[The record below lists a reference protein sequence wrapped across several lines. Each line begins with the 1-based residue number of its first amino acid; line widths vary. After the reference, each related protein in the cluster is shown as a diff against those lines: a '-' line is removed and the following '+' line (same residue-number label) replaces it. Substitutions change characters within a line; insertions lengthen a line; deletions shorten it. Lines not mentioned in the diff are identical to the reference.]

1 MHTRDHVFLTADHRS
16 GASTMK
22 ERQALQ
28 NLVGPH
34 ESQGLMHALQRGATR
49 RDILAMLVA
58 GGMQATLA
66 GGLAATALSAHAQ
79 TPKRG
84 GKIRVAGATA
94 AATDTLDPAKQSNQT
109 DYSRGNMVYNGLT
122 SLDGSLTPQPALAE
136 SFTTKDAKTW
146 VFALRKG
153 VNFHD
158 GKPLTPADVVF
169 SVLRH
174 KDPATASKAKVLAD
188 QIESV
193 KASGPNEVT
202 IVLAAPN
209 ADLPV
214 ILGTFH
220 FHIVKDGTTDFNAG
234 IGTGPYKLKE
244 FKPGVRSVVVRNENY
259 WKPGKPYLDEIE
271 FVGIGD
277 ESARV
282 NALLS
287 GGMDMVGS
295 VNPRSVARVTGT
307 PGFAVFKTQSGQ
319 YSDLIMRKDM
329 GPGANPDFVLAMKH
343 LFDREQMRKTIA
355 LDQAVLG
362 NDQPVDP
369 TNRFHFA
376 GLPQRPF
383 DPEKA
388 KFHLKK
394 SGITGAVPVVASPA
408 ALYSVEM
415 ALVLQQSAKD
425 IGLELDVKRM
435 PADGYWSN
443 HWLNSPV
450 GFGNVNPRPSAD
462 VLLTQFFKSD
472 AAWNESRWK
481 SQKFDQLLVAARAE
495 TDLAKRKQMYADMQT
510 LIHTEAGIGIPM
522 FLASID
528 GHTTKLKGLSPI
540 PLGGLMGYNFAE
552 NVWLDA

>member
-1 MHTRDHVFLTADHRS
+1 
-16 GASTMK
+16 MK

-34 ESQGLMHALQRGATR
+34 ESQRLMDALQRGASR
-49 RDILAMLVA
+49 RDILSMLVA

-66 GGLAATALSAHAQ
+66 GGLATTALSARAQ

-136 SFTTKDAKTW
+136 KFETKDAKTW
-146 VFALRKG
+146 VFTLRKG

-169 SVLRH
+169 SVMRH

-220 FHIVKDGTTDFNAG
+220 FHIVKDGTTDFNTG
-234 IGTGPYKLKE
+234 IGTGPYKLKD
-244 FKPGVRSVVVRNENY
+244 FKPGVRSLVVRNENY

-295 VNPRSVARVTGT
+295 VNPRSVARVAGT

-319 YSDLIMRKDM
+319 YSDLIMRKDA

-481 SQKFDQLLVAARAE
+481 SEKFDQLLVAARAE

>member
-1 MHTRDHVFLTADHRS
+1 MTERHPIPNFVGSHDSERLM
-16 GASTMK
+16 GALK
-22 ERQALQ
+22 
-28 NLVGPH
+28 
-34 ESQGLMHALQRGATR
+34 RGATR
-49 RDILAMLVA
+49 RDILSMLLA
-58 GGMQATLA
+58 GGMQAGLA
-66 GGLAATALSAHAQ
+66 GGLASTVMSAHAQ
-79 TPKRG
+79 TPRRG
-84 GKIRVAGATA
+84 GRIKVAGATA

-109 DYSRGNMVYNGLT
+109 DYSRCNMLYNGLT

-146 VFALRKG
+146 VFKLRPG
-153 VNFHD
+153 VTFHD
-158 GKPLTPADVVF
+158 GKALAPADVVY
-169 SVLRH
+169 SVMRH

-188 QIESV
+188 QITSV
-193 KASGPNEVT
+193 TASGPAEVT
-202 IVLAAPN
+202 VVLAAPN

-220 FHIVKDGTTDFNAG
+220 FHIVKEGTTDFATG

-244 FKPGVRSVVVRNENY
+244 FKPGVRSLVVRNEAY

-287 GGMDMVGS
+287 GGMDLVGS
-295 VNPRSVARVTGT
+295 VNPRSVERVKGT
-307 PGFAVFKTQSGQ
+307 PGFAIFTTQSGQ
-319 YSDLIMRKDM
+319 YSDLIMRKDV
-329 GPGANPDFVLAMKH
+329 GPGANPDFALAMKH
-343 LFDREQMRKTIA
+343 LFDREQMKKAIA
-355 LDQAVLG
+355 LDHAVVA
-362 NDQPVDP
+362 NDQPIDP
-369 TNRFHFA
+369 TNRFYFA

-383 DPEKA
+383 DADKA
-388 KFHLKK
+388 KFHLQK
-394 SGITGAVPVVASPA
+394 SGVTGKVPVVTSPA

-415 ALVLQQSAKD
+415 ALVMQQTAQR
-425 IGLELDVKRM
+425 IGLDLDVKRM

-462 VLLTQFFKSD
+462 VLLTQFFQSD

-481 SQKFDQLLVAARAE
+481 NPKFDQLLLASRAE

-510 LIHTEAGIGIPM
+510 MIHQEAGIGIPL

-528 GHTTKLKGLSPI
+528 GHTSKLKGMSPI
-540 PLGGLMGYNFAE
+540 PLGGLMGYAFAE